1 MTTAAAQNCLLG
13 KSKFTK
19 ESQASYIPNW
29 LECHRKPVTMILRLY
44 ASLILLWDFSVILLY
59 FAMQLLRSVYQIVRP
74 PKRKPVAGEIVAVFG
89 ASRGVGRELALQM
102 AELGAKVACVD
113 INSSE
118 NDVLVKSINGSGYI
132 AHAFECDLTNK
143 NDIIRTV
150 NAIEKQFGHI
160 TMFFHCCG
168 VPSPRSLI
176 TEPPPIQAT
185 LNLSVV
191 SHFWLLEAILPK
203 MKRNNHGHIVFLT
216 SVAGLSG
223 VKHQTPLSVAQFAVQ
238 GLFESVLDELRIE
251 KFLRTINISLVH
263 LYPFV
268 VADNCRNDIR
278 MRIPSAFGII
288 RSQDAARKII
298 DGVRRN
304 QLEISIP
311 KYCLPMCHVLKLLP
325 RRATLLLRNLFD
337 TGVDF

>member
-1 MTTAAAQNCLLG
+1 
-13 KSKFTK
+13 
-19 ESQASYIPNW
+19 
-29 LECHRKPVTMILRLY
+29 MILRLY
-44 ASLILLWDFSVILLY
+44 ASLILFWDFCVALVY
-59 FAMQLLRSVYQIVRP
+59 FGMQLLRSLYQIVRP
-74 PKRKPVAGEIVAVFG
+74 PKRKPVAGEIVAIFG
-89 ASRGVGRELALQM
+89 SSRGIGHELALQM
-102 AELGAKVACVD
+102 ADLGAKVACVD
-113 INSSE
+113 INSTD
-118 NDVLVKSINGSGYI
+118 NDVLVRSINDSGYI

-150 NAIEKQFGHI
+150 NAIEKKFGQI

-176 TEPPPIQAT
+176 TDAPPLQAT

-203 MKRNNHGHIVFLT
+203 MKRNSHGHIVFLT
-216 SVAGLSG
+216 SVAGISG
-223 VKHQTPLSVAQFAVQ
+223 VKHQTPLAVAQFAVQ
-238 GLFESVLDELRIE
+238 GLFESILDELRID
-251 KFLRTINISLVH
+251 KYIRTIHVTLVH

-268 VADNCRNDIR
+268 ITENCRNDIR
-278 MRIPSAFGII
+278 MRIPSAFGTI
-288 RSQDAARKII
+288 RAEEAARKII

-304 QLEISIP
+304 QLEVSIP
-311 KYCLPMCHVLKLLP
+311 KYCLAFGHALKLLP

>member
-1 MTTAAAQNCLLG
+1 MTRQDMIRHNTSILQD
-13 KSKFTK
+13 
-19 ESQASYIPNW
+19 SQASYIPNW
-29 LECHRKPVTMILRLY
+29 LECHRKPVIMILRLY
-44 ASLILLWDFSVILLY
+44 SSLILLWDFFIILVY
-59 FAMQLLRSVYQIVRP
+59 FAMQLLRSLYQMVRP
-74 PKRKPVAGEIVAVFG
+74 PKRKPVAGEIVAIFG
-89 ASRGVGRELALQM
+89 SSRGIGRDLAIQM

-113 INSSE
+113 INSID
-118 NDVLVKSINGSGYI
+118 NDTLVKSINSSGYI

-143 NDIIRTV
+143 NDVIRTT
-150 NAIEKQFGHI
+150 NAIEKRFGYI
-160 TMFFHCCG
+160 TILFHCCG
-168 VPSPRSLI
+168 VPSARSLI
-176 TEPPPIQAT
+176 TEPPPIQTT
-185 LNLSVV
+185 LNLSVI

-251 KFLRTINISLVH
+251 KFLRTISISLVH

-268 VADNCRNDIR
+268 LTENCRNDIR
-278 MRIPSAFGII
+278 MRIPCAFGTI
-288 RSQDAARKII
+288 RSDEAARRII

-304 QLEISIP
+304 ELEISIP
-311 KYCLPMCHVLKLLP
+311 KYCLALGHLLKLLP

>member
-1 MTTAAAQNCLLG
+1 M
-13 KSKFTK
+13 SSREMIIRH

-44 ASLILLWDFSVILLY
+44 SSVILVWD
-59 FAMQLLRSVYQIVRP
+59 FCIIVVFFTMQMLRSLYQMIRL
-74 PKRKPVAGEIVAVFG
+74 PKRKSVAGEIVAIFG
-89 ASRGVGRELALQM
+89 TSRGVGRDLALQL

-113 INSSE
+113 INSTE
-118 NDVLVKSINGSGYI
+118 NDMLVKTINGSGYI

-143 NDIIRTV
+143 NDIIRTT
-150 NAIEKQFGHI
+150 NAIEKRFGHI

-168 VPSPRSLI
+168 VPSPRSLVA
-176 TEPPPIQAT
+176 EPPPIQTT
-185 LNLSVV
+185 LNLSVI

-251 KFLRTINISLVH
+251 KFLKTIPISLVH

-268 VADNCRNDIR
+268 LTENCRNDIR
-278 MRIPSAFGII
+278 MRIPSAFGTI
-288 RSQDAARKII
+288 RSEDAARKII

-304 QLEISIP
+304 ELEISIP
-311 KYCLPMCHVLKLLP
+311 KYCLTLCHVFKLLP
-325 RRATLLLRNLFD
+325 RRATLLLRELFD